1 VAAIRAHRS
10 RSTLRFRRQSL
21 SFALGRF
28 ARLPFVTHDDAQIEF
43 LESLHDASRRNV
55 ITWRIVEDD
64 DRDAFEATVDGET
77 LEVELLYVPGAPG
90 CGSERGF
97 LRVSGLKT
105 YFTYAVGTR
114 GYEIIMSMLS
124 LHIHGWTEG
133 AAGSLKSL
141 ARATQR
147 VRALLQQ

>member
-1 VAAIRAHRS
+1 MTI
-10 RSTLRFRRQSL
+10 
-21 SFALGRF
+21 
-28 ARLPFVTHDDAQIEF
+28 DEAQIEF
-43 LESLHDASRRNV
+43 LESLHEASRRNI

-64 DRDAFEATVDGET
+64 DRDAFAATVDGET

-97 LRVSGLKT
+97 VRVTGLKT

-114 GYEIIMSMLS
+114 GYDLIMSMLS
-124 LHIHGWTEG
+124 LHILGWAQGT
-133 AAGSLKSL
+133 AGGLKSL

-147 VRALLQQ
+147 LRALLKQ

>member
-1 VAAIRAHRS
+1 
-10 RSTLRFRRQSL
+10 
-21 SFALGRF
+21 
-28 ARLPFVTHDDAQIEF
+28 
-43 LESLHDASRRNV
+43 
-55 ITWRIVEDD
+55 
-64 DRDAFEATVDGET
+64 
-77 LEVELLYVPGAPG
+77 
-90 CGSERGF
+90 
-97 LRVSGLKT
+97 VSGLKT

>member
-1 VAAIRAHRS
+1 M
-10 RSTLRFRRQSL
+10 
-21 SFALGRF
+21 
-28 ARLPFVTHDDAQIEF
+28 THDEAQIQF
-43 LESLHDASRRNV
+43 LESLHEASRQNV
-55 ITWRIVEDD
+55 ITWRIIEDD

-90 CGSERGF
+90 RGSERGF
-97 LRVSGLKT
+97 VRVSGLKT

-114 GYEIIMSMLS
+114 GYDIILSMLS
-124 LHIHGWTEG
+124 LHIHGWADGT
-133 AAGSLKSL
+133 AGSLKSL